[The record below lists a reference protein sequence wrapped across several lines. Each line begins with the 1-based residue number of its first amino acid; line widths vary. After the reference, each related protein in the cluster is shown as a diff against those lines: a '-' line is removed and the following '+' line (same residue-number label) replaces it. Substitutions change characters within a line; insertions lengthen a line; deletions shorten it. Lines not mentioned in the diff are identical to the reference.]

1 MQRLGN
7 ELLEEVKE
15 IIREEAEVVGTLPA
29 GMRKDVADGEYWI
42 NVLKT
47 IKWECCD
54 GNIESGKKRFLK
66 NPDMFAEGISVKTVR
81 KPLMAVYVMVSCDR
95 EKESESIV
103 KGYERKE
110 MKRSKNDFP
119 YMIDRFNLEKRMD
132 SLLSVVSVLDNVV
145 YSVSTIW
152 GENIPPCTYCEGT
165 GEEPCR
171 YCDGT
176 GWVICDTC
184 GGEAGR
190 RTKTCSHCDGTGKI
204 HCPECKGEGMK
215 VCAACHGSGKSDNKN
230 CTQIIKRFNDKYVLS
245 GNMKVLVPAQN
256 TQERKRGDEADFTD
270 KNLTEAVVMVIN
282 QIYMQDWLSSL
293 QISRLYSAPGHLVE
307 DNSGKIRED
316 ILSEGGEPMCML
328 YDSFQDEVKSKIDDN
343 STVCVVENYYPLSP
357 MTIVKIR
364 YNVAGYK
371 SDIEIFAWEDLI
383 WCNSLYAGV
392 SWWQLFFKR
401 IFRKRR

>member
-132 SLLSVVSVLDNVV
+132 SLLSVGSVLDNVV

-230 CTQIIKRFNDKYVLS
+230 CTQIIKRFNDKYVYES
-245 GNMKVLVPAQN
+245 IGSCSKY
-256 TQERKRGDEADFTD
+256 TG
-270 KNLTEAVVMVIN
+270 TEKG
-282 QIYMQDWLSSL
+282 
-293 QISRLYSAPGHLVE
+293 R
-307 DNSGKIRED
+307 
-316 ILSEGGEPMCML
+316 
-328 YDSFQDEVKSKIDDN
+328 
-343 STVCVVENYYPLSP
+343 
-357 MTIVKIR
+357 
-364 YNVAGYK
+364 
-371 SDIEIFAWEDLI
+371 
-383 WCNSLYAGV
+383 
-392 SWWQLFFKR
+392 
-401 IFRKRR
+401 